1 MKRKLSKGDEWP
13 VTESTTRTYTRPRAS
28 MLSLRDESKM
38 YESLPGEEWILEAQ
52 ARLSV
57 KMAGLPAGGAPGFIS
72 VTSKRVVFEPAKTS
86 VTSATAEIK
95 IQDITKVKKTWN
107 LMVFPNSFNI
117 YTQDGECYKFTTW
130 SRNAIV
136 ELLGDS

>member
-1 MKRKLSKGDEWP
+1 MTEASTRKYK
-13 VTESTTRTYTRPRAS
+13 RPRAS

-57 KMAGLPAGGAPGFIS
+57 KIAGFPAGGAPGFIS
-72 VTSKRVVFEPAKTS
+72 VTTKRVVFEPAKTS
-86 VTSATAEIK
+86 ITRATAEIELQN
-95 IQDITKVKKTWN
+95 IAKVQKTCN
-107 LMVFPNSFNI
+107 LLVLPNSFQI
-117 YTQDGECYKFTTW
+117 VSEDGACYKFTTW

-136 ELLGDS
+136 KLLEAS